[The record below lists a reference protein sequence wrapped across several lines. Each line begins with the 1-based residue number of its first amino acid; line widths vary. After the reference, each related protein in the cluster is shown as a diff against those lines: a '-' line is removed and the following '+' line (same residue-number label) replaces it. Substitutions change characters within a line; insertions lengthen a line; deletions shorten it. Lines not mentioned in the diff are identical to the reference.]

1 VKDFVYITDKAY
13 SEKEVL
19 QMELRILEVLEFEFG
34 RPLPLHFLRRA
45 SKVIYL
51 YKSVAGRKSCGVA
64 HCLAGLVVVGPGFES
79 RLGTLN
85 LPPPPPQGQRR
96 HVEII

>member
-1 VKDFVYITDKAY
+1 MKDFVYITDKAY

-51 YKSVAGRKSCGVA
+51 SIQYCGGKKIPVACDI
-64 HCLAGLVVVGPGFES
+64 AGLLAA
-79 RLGTLN
+79 R
-85 LPPPPPQGQRR
+85 
-96 HVEII
+96 